1 MDAGDP
7 LSSGGLWACLRKQRV
22 IPISTLWV
30 VITSR
35 WHVTESH
42 PIRGSDISD
51 HRAARSRRAGR
62 EDGRLGWQHSWQ
74 DSQDLALAS
83 DSLLFSL
90 RGG

>member
-1 MDAGDP
+1 MDAGDA
-7 LSSGGLWACLRKQRV
+7 LSSRGLWACLRKQRV
-22 IPISTLWV
+22 IPISALWV

-42 PIRGSDISD
+42 PIGGSDIPD
-51 HRAARSRRAGR
+51 TEQPEVGGLQRSR
-62 EDGRLGWQHSWQ
+62 Q